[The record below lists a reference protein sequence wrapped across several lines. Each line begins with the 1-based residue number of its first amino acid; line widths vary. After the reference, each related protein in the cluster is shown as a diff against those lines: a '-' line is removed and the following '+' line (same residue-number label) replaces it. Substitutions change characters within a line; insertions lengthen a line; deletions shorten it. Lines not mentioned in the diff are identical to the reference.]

1 MYQAVIQESISLFFA
16 FLFFW
21 HDEFVIDITNI
32 MPVYEYKCL
41 DRKGKTSKGIIDAG
55 SESTARIKLRS
66 SGLYPVFIGEAD
78 GRREAGGGKEKS
90 FSIFSRIGSDEI
102 SVMTRQLAT
111 LLGAGVPM
119 VQALDSL
126 VEQTANKALQRVLAQ
141 IKVSVNEGNTL
152 SSALMEHPKLFSSI
166 YANMVRAGEA
176 SGSLDI
182 VLEKLADFSEKQEA
196 LRGRLRAALVYP
208 VFMAVIGSAILF
220 VLLTY
225 IVPNI
230 TKVFADMDK
239 VLPMPTLFL
248 LGVSSFLRAYW
259 WVVAGAGAAGVF
271 GIRWLLGRPY
281 GRRVWDLLKLKIPII
296 GPVVRKIILARFAS
310 TLESLLGSGVE
321 LVTSMGI
328 VRTLVNNVHIDEVL
342 DETVS
347 QIQKGQNIADSLSS
361 SRWFPPMFVQMIA
374 VGEQS
379 GNLENML
386 GKMAKS
392 YEREVDTA
400 VQAMTSLLEPIMIV
414 VMGAA
419 VGFVVLSILLP
430 IFEMNQM
437 VG

>member
-1 MYQAVIQESISLFFA
+1 
-16 FLFFW
+16 
-21 HDEFVIDITNI
+21 
-32 MPVYEYKCL
+32 MPVYEYKCI
-41 DRKGKTSKGIIDAG
+41 DRKGKNSKGIIDAE
-55 SESTARIKLRS
+55 SEASARSKLRS
-66 SGLYPVFIGEAD
+66 AGQYPVFVRRAENRWKTKGGN
-78 GRREAGGGKEKS
+78 GRS
-90 FSIFSRIGSDEI
+90 FGFFERVGSDEI

-126 VEQTANKALQRVLAQ
+126 VDQTANKAFKRVLAE

-152 SSALMEHPKLFSSI
+152 SSALMDHPKLFSSI

-176 SGSLDI
+176 SGSLDV

-196 LRGRLRAALVYP
+196 LKGRLRGALVYP
-208 VFMAVIGSAILF
+208 LFMAVIGCAILF

-230 TKVFADMDK
+230 TKVFTDMDK
-239 VLPMPTLFL
+239 VLPTPTLFL
-248 LGVSSFLRAYW
+248 LSVSGFLRAYW
-259 WVVAGAGAAGVF
+259 WLLVLAGIVGGL
-271 GIRWLLGRPY
+271 GTGWLLRQPY
-281 GRRVWDLLKLKIPII
+281 GRRSWDLIKLKTPII
-296 GPVVRKIILARFAS
+296 GPVIQKIILARFSS
-310 TLESLLGSGVE
+310 TLESLLESGVG
-321 LVTSMGI
+321 LVTSIGI

-342 DETVS
+342 DETVQ
-347 QIQKGQNIADSLSS
+347 QIEKGQSIADSLSS
-361 SRWFPPMFVQMIA
+361 SPWFPPIFVQMIA

-379 GNLENML
+379 GSLERML
-386 GKMAKS
+386 GKMAGA

-400 VQAMTSLLEPIMIV
+400 VQAMTSLLEPVMIV
-414 VMGAA
+414 VMGVA